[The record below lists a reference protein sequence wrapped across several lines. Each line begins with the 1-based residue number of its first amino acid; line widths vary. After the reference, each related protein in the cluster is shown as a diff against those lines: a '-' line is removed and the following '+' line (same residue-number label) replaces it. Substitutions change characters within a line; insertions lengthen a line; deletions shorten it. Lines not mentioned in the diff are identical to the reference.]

1 MSISSVREVFSDVV
15 FPLRSEERDSAT
27 AGDAIRES
35 TVWTC
40 TTSAFGITLIS
51 KEVWQK
57 SLDTRKS
64 FAQL

>member
-40 TTSAFGITLIS
+40 TSAFGITLIL